1 MFNDIKKSYIIVNIR
16 DLNAIT
22 QINVYLLSL

>member
-1 MFNDIKKSYIIVNIR
+1 MFNNIKKNRVIMNIR

-22 QINVYLLSL
+22 QINVYSFLL